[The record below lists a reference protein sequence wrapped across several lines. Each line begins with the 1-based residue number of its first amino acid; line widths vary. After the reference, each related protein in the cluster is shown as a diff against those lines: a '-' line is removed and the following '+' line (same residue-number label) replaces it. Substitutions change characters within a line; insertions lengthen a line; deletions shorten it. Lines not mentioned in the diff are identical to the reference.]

1 MKGIGLTVNF
11 VFVYS
16 HIDSLGAKL
25 IDTFTFS
32 HEHYLQLVSLWIVV
46 NILGKFLVNEVFLDR
61 NIDSNSLLKL
71 NNVLLESFNLSLSIL
86 QLF

>member
-16 HIDSLGAKL
+16 HVDSLGAEL

-32 HEHYLQLVSLWIVV
+32 HEHYLQLVSLWIV
-46 NILGKFLVNEVFLDR
+46 I
-61 NIDSNSLLKL
+61 
-71 NNVLLESFNLSLSIL
+71 NVLC
-86 QLF
+86 